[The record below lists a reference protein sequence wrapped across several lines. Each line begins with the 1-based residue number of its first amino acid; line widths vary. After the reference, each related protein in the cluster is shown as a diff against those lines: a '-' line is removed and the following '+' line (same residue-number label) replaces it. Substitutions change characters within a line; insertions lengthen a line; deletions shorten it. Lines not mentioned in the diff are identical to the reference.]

1 MEFNFGDKVKIT
13 DKISEH
19 YGKVGKV
26 VDILRS
32 SKFGRTLYNISFGDS
47 EHSER
52 AYYREYSLEPYAE
65 EDIEDLYYE
74 FEVAGNVV
82 IARLFDGNG
91 NELQRGHGHIIHEG
105 IKGFTQAASYAL
117 KKIFE
122 KYNGGQLK

>member
-13 DKISEH
+13 DEKSEH
-19 YGKVGKV
+19 YGEIGTV
-26 VDILRS
+26 VDILKS
-32 SKFGRTLYNISFGDS
+32 SRFGRNLYNVSFGRSNDS
-47 EHSER
+47 PR
-52 AYYREYSLEPYAE
+52 AFFREYSLESYE
-65 EDIEDLYYE
+65 GLEKLYYD

-82 IARLFDGNG
+82 IARLIDDHG

-122 KYNGGQLK
+122 KYNDGQL

>member
-1 MEFNFGDKVKIT
+1 MGFNFGDKVKIT
-13 DKISEH
+13 DK
-19 YGKVGKV
+19 
-26 VDILRS
+26 
-32 SKFGRTLYNISFGDS
+32 NS

-65 EDIEDLYYE
+65 EDIEDLYYD

-122 KYNGGQLK
+122 KYNDGQL